1 MVGLTHERS
10 SHDCYLF
17 VFRGQRVD
25 KKFNNAAALL
35 ELTES
40 LSISE
45 NNFES
50 HDSDLFVLIPDS
62 LENPF
67 LEVEL
72 NELQIEDLKKLREKL
87 F

>member
-1 MVGLTHERS
+1 M
-10 SHDCYLF
+10 
-17 VFRGQRVD
+17 
-25 KKFNNAAALL
+25 
-35 ELTES
+35 TES